1 MNARISATLRTPSGR
16 PDTKTKNFTHM
27 KMRSPTAAPCTTHHQ
42 RRCDRQR
49 VAAESWYEI
58 NVIVDGC
65 ELTQLLEQ
73 AVAPQPTSAN
83 QGSTLV
89 YCFRAFLLC
98 MTLCE

>member
-1 MNARISATLRTPSGR
+1 
-16 PDTKTKNFTHM
+16 M
-27 KMRSPTAAPCTTHHQ
+27 KMRSPTPAPCTTQHQ

-65 ELTQLLEQ
+65 ELTQLLKQ
-73 AVAPQPTSAN
+73 AEVPPSHRSAN